1 MTSSGNADPQRGG
14 GPEPSQR
21 VHDSDVYRPSEH
33 WARIGDLDMRFLDWG
48 GDGPPVMA
56 LHGLASSAH
65 WYDIVAPLLRQ
76 DFHIFAPDQRGHGQ
90 TTQAPSG
97 YDWKTLSSDVTGLM
111 DHLGLTTAAVLGHSW
126 GGHVASGLAAYAPER
141 VSRVVMI
148 DGGFLNGHLWPTGTW
163 EEFSNT
169 LRPRNVT
176 GDREEFLDRLRT
188 QLADCWS
195 DELER
200 VVQTMVYDDEDGQIQ
215 DILRPSNHAQVLES
229 MWNEPPSAILPRMTC
244 PALIVA
250 AGPRPDRANSE
261 FSRRRQ
267 VMVAAAEQE
276 MRNGRVHWVPDTI
289 HDIGYHKPQ
298 ELARVITGFL
308 REE

>member
-1 MTSSGNADPQRGG
+1 MTSPIF
-14 GPEPSQR
+14 
-21 VHDSDVYRPSEH
+21 RPTEA
-33 WARIGDLDMRFLDWG
+33 WVELGDINMRYLDWG

-65 WYDIVAPLLRQ
+65 WYDIVAPLIRN
-76 DFHIFAPDQRGHGQ
+76 DFRIVAPDQRGHGQ

-97 YDWKTLSSDVTGLM
+97 YDWATLSNDVSGLM
-111 DHLGLTTAAVLGHSW
+111 DHLGIPQAAVLGHSW
-126 GGHVASGLAAYAPER
+126 GGHVASGLAAYSPER

-163 EEFSNT
+163 EEFSET

-200 VVQTMVYDDEDGQIQ
+200 VVQTMVYEDEDGQIQ
-215 DILRPSNHAQVLES
+215 DILHPDHHYQVLQA
-229 MWNEPPSAILPRMTC
+229 MWNDPPSAILPRMSC
-244 PALIVA
+244 PSLIVA

-267 VMVAAAEQE
+267 IMVAAAEKDLK
-276 MRNGRVHWVPDTI
+276 NGRVHWVPDTI

-298 ELARVITGFL
+298 ELARLISEFL
-308 REE
+308 REG

>member
-1 MTSSGNADPQRGG
+1 MTSPIF
-14 GPEPSQR
+14 
-21 VHDSDVYRPSEH
+21 RPTEA
-33 WARIGDLDMRFLDWG
+33 WVELGDINMRYLDWG
-48 GDGPPVMA
+48 GDGPPVMV

-65 WYDIVAPLLRQ
+65 WYDIVAPLLRN
-76 DFHIFAPDQRGHGQ
+76 DFRIVAPDQRGHGQ

-97 YDWKTLSSDVTGLM
+97 YDWATLSKDVSGLM
-111 DHLGLTTAAVLGHSW
+111 DHLGIPQAAVLGHSW
-126 GGHVASGLAAYAPER
+126 GGHVASGLAAYSPER

-163 EEFSNT
+163 EEFSET

-200 VVQTMVYDDEDGQIQ
+200 VVQTMVYEDEDGQIQ
-215 DILRPSNHAQVLES
+215 DILRPDNHYQVLQS
-229 MWNEPPSAILPRMTC
+229 MWNEPPSAILPRMSC
-244 PALIVA
+244 PSLIVA

-261 FSRRRQ
+261 FSRRREI
-267 VMVAAAEQE
+267 MVAAAEKGLK
-276 MRNGRVHWVPDTI
+276 NGRVHWVPDTI

-298 ELARVITGFL
+298 ELARLISEFL
-308 REE
+308 RES

>member
-1 MTSSGNADPQRGG
+1 MTSPIL
-14 GPEPSQR
+14 
-21 VHDSDVYRPSEH
+21 RPTEA
-33 WARIGDLDMRFLDWG
+33 WVELGDINMRYLDWG
-48 GDGPPVMA
+48 GDRPPVMA

-65 WYDIVAPLLRQ
+65 WYDIVAPLLRN
-76 DFHIFAPDQRGHGQ
+76 DFRIVAPDQRGHGQ

-97 YDWKTLSSDVTGLM
+97 YDWATLSKDVSGLM
-111 DHLGLTTAAVLGHSW
+111 DHLGIPQAAVLGHSW

-148 DGGFLNGHLWPTGTW
+148 DGGFLDGHLWPTGTW
-163 EEFSNT
+163 EEFSET
-169 LRPRNVT
+169 LRPRNVA

-200 VVQTMVYDDEDGQIQ
+200 VVQTMVYEDEDGQIQ
-215 DILRPSNHAQVLES
+215 DILHPDHHYQVLQA
-229 MWNEPPSAILPRMTC
+229 MWNDPPSAILPRMSC
-244 PALIVA
+244 PSLIVA

-267 VMVAAAEQE
+267 IMVAAAEKDLK
-276 MRNGRVHWVPDTI
+276 NGRVHWVPDTI

-298 ELARVITGFL
+298 ELARLISEFL
-308 REE
+308 REG

>member
-1 MTSSGNADPQRGG
+1 MTSPIF
-14 GPEPSQR
+14 
-21 VHDSDVYRPSEH
+21 RPTEA
-33 WARIGDLDMRFLDWG
+33 WVELGDINMRYLDWG

-65 WYDIVAPLLRQ
+65 WYDIVAPLLRNE
-76 DFHIFAPDQRGHGQ
+76 FRIVAPDQRGHGQ

-97 YDWKTLSSDVTGLM
+97 YDWATLSKDVSGLM
-111 DHLGLTTAAVLGHSW
+111 DHLGIPQAAVLGHSW
-126 GGHVASGLAAYAPER
+126 GGHVAGGLAAYSPER

-163 EEFSNT
+163 EEFSET

-200 VVQTMVYDDEDGQIQ
+200 VVQTMVYQDENGQIQ
-215 DILRPSNHAQVLES
+215 DILHPDHHYQVLQA
-229 MWNEPPSAILPRMTC
+229 MWDEPPSAILPRMSC
-244 PALIVA
+244 PSLIVA
-250 AGPRPDRANSE
+250 SGPRPDRANSE

-267 VMVAAAEQE
+267 IMVAAAEKDLK
-276 MRNGRVHWVPDTI
+276 NGRVHWVPDTI

-298 ELARVITGFL
+298 ELARLISEFL
-308 REE
+308 REG

>member
-1 MTSSGNADPQRGG
+1 MTSPIF
-14 GPEPSQR
+14 
-21 VHDSDVYRPSEH
+21 RPTEA
-33 WARIGDLDMRFLDWG
+33 WVELGDINMRYLDWG

-65 WYDIVAPLLRQ
+65 WYDIVAPLLRN
-76 DFHIFAPDQRGHGQ
+76 DFRIVAPDQRGHGQ
-90 TTQAPSG
+90 TTQAPYG
-97 YDWKTLSSDVTGLM
+97 YDWATLSKDVSGLM
-111 DHLGLTTAAVLGHSW
+111 DHLGIPQAAVLGHSW
-126 GGHVASGLAAYAPER
+126 GGHVASGLAAYSPER

-163 EEFSNT
+163 EEFSET

-200 VVQTMVYDDEDGQIQ
+200 VVQTMVYEDEDGQIQ
-215 DILRPSNHAQVLES
+215 DILHPDHHYQVLQA
-229 MWNEPPSAILPRMTC
+229 MWNDPPSAILPRMSC
-244 PALIVA
+244 PSLIVA

-267 VMVAAAEQE
+267 IMVAAAEKDLK
-276 MRNGRVHWVPDTI
+276 NGRVHWVPDTI

-298 ELARVITGFL
+298 ELARLISEFL
-308 REE
+308 REG

>member
-1 MTSSGNADPQRGG
+1 MTSPIF
-14 GPEPSQR
+14 
-21 VHDSDVYRPSEH
+21 RPTEA
-33 WARIGDLDMRFLDWG
+33 WVELGDINMRYLDWG

-65 WYDIVAPLLRQ
+65 WYDIVAPLLRN
-76 DFHIFAPDQRGHGQ
+76 DFRIVAPDQRGHGQ

-97 YDWKTLSSDVTGLM
+97 YDWATLSKDVSGLM
-111 DHLGLTTAAVLGHSW
+111 DHLGIPQAAVLGHSW
-126 GGHVASGLAAYAPER
+126 GGHVASGLAAYSPER

-163 EEFSNT
+163 EEFSET

-176 GDREEFLDRLRT
+176 GDREEFLERLRT

-200 VVQTMVYDDEDGQIQ
+200 VVQTMVYEDEDGRIQ
-215 DILRPSNHAQVLES
+215 DILRPDNHYQVLQS
-229 MWNEPPSAILPRMTC
+229 MWNEPPSAILPRMSC
-244 PALIVA
+244 PSLIVA

-267 VMVAAAEQE
+267 IMVAAAEKDLK
-276 MRNGRVHWVPDTI
+276 NGRVHWVPDTI

-298 ELARVITGFL
+298 ELARLISEFL
-308 REE
+308 REG

>member
-1 MTSSGNADPQRGG
+1 MSTQM
-14 GPEPSQR
+14 
-21 VHDSDVYRPSEH
+21 YRPAEG
-33 WARIGDLDMRFLDWG
+33 WFRTGDLNLRYLDWG

-65 WYDIVAPLLRQ
+65 WYDIVAPLLRR
-76 DFHIFAPDQRGHGQ
+76 DFRIIAPDQRGHGQ
-90 TTQAPSG
+90 STQAPTG
-97 YDWKTLSSDVTGLM
+97 YDWTTLSNDVTALM
-111 DHLGLTTAAVLGHSW
+111 DHLGIDRAAVLGHSW

-163 EEFSNT
+163 EEFSET

-200 VVQTMVYDDEDGQIQ
+200 VVQTMVYEDEGGQIQ
-215 DILRPSNHAQVLES
+215 DILRPDHHYQVLQA
-229 MWNEPPSAILPRMTC
+229 MWNEPPSAILPRMLC

-267 VMVAAAEQE
+267 VMVAAAEKDLP
-276 MRNGRVHWVPDTI
+276 NGRVHWVPDTI

-298 ELARVITGFL
+298 ELARLISEFL
-308 REE
+308 REG

>member
-1 MTSSGNADPQRGG
+1 MTSPIF
-14 GPEPSQR
+14 
-21 VHDSDVYRPSEH
+21 RPTEA
-33 WARIGDLDMRFLDWG
+33 WVELGDINMRYLDWG

-65 WYDIVAPLLRQ
+65 WYDIVAPLLRN
-76 DFHIFAPDQRGHGQ
+76 DFRIVAPDQRGHGQ

-97 YDWKTLSSDVTGLM
+97 YDWATLSKDVSGLM
-111 DHLGLTTAAVLGHSW
+111 DHLGIPQAAVLGHSW
-126 GGHVASGLAAYAPER
+126 GGHVASGLAAYSPER
-141 VSRVVMI
+141 VSRVAMI

-163 EEFSNT
+163 EEFSET

-200 VVQTMVYDDEDGQIQ
+200 VVQTMVYEDEDGQIQ
-215 DILRPSNHAQVLES
+215 DILHPDHHYQVLQA
-229 MWNEPPSAILPRMTC
+229 MWNDPPSAILPRMSC
-244 PALIVA
+244 PSLIVA

-267 VMVAAAEQE
+267 IMVAAAEKDLK
-276 MRNGRVHWVPDTI
+276 NGRVHWVPDTI

-298 ELARVITGFL
+298 ELARLISEFL
-308 REE
+308 REG

>member
-1 MTSSGNADPQRGG
+1 MTSPIF
-14 GPEPSQR
+14 
-21 VHDSDVYRPSEH
+21 RPTEA
-33 WARIGDLDMRFLDWG
+33 WVELGDINMRYLDWG

-65 WYDIVAPLLRQ
+65 WYDIVAPLIRN
-76 DFHIFAPDQRGHGQ
+76 DFRIVAPDQRGHGQ

-97 YDWKTLSSDVTGLM
+97 YDWATLSNDVSGLM
-111 DHLGLTTAAVLGHSW
+111 NHLGIRQAAVLGHSW
-126 GGHVASGLAAYAPER
+126 GGHVASGLAVYAPER

-163 EEFSNT
+163 EEFSET

-176 GDREEFLDRLRT
+176 GDREEFLERLRT

-200 VVQTMVYDDEDGQIQ
+200 VVQTMVYEDEDGQIQ
-215 DILRPSNHAQVLES
+215 DILHPDHHYQVLQA
-229 MWNEPPSAILPRMTC
+229 MWNDPPSAILPRMSC
-244 PALIVA
+244 PSLIVA

-267 VMVAAAEQE
+267 IMVAAAEKDLK
-276 MRNGRVHWVPDTI
+276 NGRVHWVPDTI

-298 ELARVITGFL
+298 ELARLISEFL
-308 REE
+308 REG

>member
-1 MTSSGNADPQRGG
+1 MTSPIF
-14 GPEPSQR
+14 
-21 VHDSDVYRPSEH
+21 RPTEA
-33 WARIGDLDMRFLDWG
+33 WVELGDINMRYLDWG

-65 WYDIVAPLLRQ
+65 WYDIVAPLLRN
-76 DFHIFAPDQRGHGQ
+76 DFRIVAPDQRGHGQ

-97 YDWKTLSSDVTGLM
+97 YDWATLSKDVSGLM
-111 DHLGLTTAAVLGHSW
+111 DHLGIPQAAVLGHSW
-126 GGHVASGLAAYAPER
+126 GGHVASGLAAYSPER

-163 EEFSNT
+163 EEFSET

-176 GDREEFLDRLRT
+176 GDREEFLERLRT

-195 DELER
+195 EELER
-200 VVQTMVYDDEDGQIQ
+200 VVQTMVYEDEDGQIQ
-215 DILRPSNHAQVLES
+215 DILRPDNHYQVLQS
-229 MWNEPPSAILPRMTC
+229 MWNEPPSAILPRMSC
-244 PALIVA
+244 PSLIVA

-267 VMVAAAEQE
+267 IMVAAAEKDLK
-276 MRNGRVHWVPDTI
+276 NGRVHWVPDTI

-298 ELARVITGFL
+298 ELARLISEFL
-308 REE
+308 REG

>member
-1 MTSSGNADPQRGG
+1 MTSPIF
-14 GPEPSQR
+14 
-21 VHDSDVYRPSEH
+21 RPTEA
-33 WARIGDLDMRFLDWG
+33 WVELGDINMRYLDWG

-65 WYDIVAPLLRQ
+65 WYDIVAPLIRN
-76 DFHIFAPDQRGHGQ
+76 DFRIVAPDQRGHGQ

-97 YDWKTLSSDVTGLM
+97 YDWATLSKDVSGLM
-111 DHLGLTTAAVLGHSW
+111 DHLGIRQAAVLGHSW

-148 DGGFLNGHLWPTGTW
+148 DGGFLDGHLWPTGTW
-163 EEFSNT
+163 EEFSET
-169 LRPRNVT
+169 LRPRNVA

-200 VVQTMVYDDEDGQIQ
+200 VVQTMVYEDEDGQIQ
-215 DILRPSNHAQVLES
+215 DILHPDHHYQVLQA
-229 MWNEPPSAILPRMTC
+229 MWNDPPSAILPRMSC
-244 PALIVA
+244 PSLIVA

-267 VMVAAAEQE
+267 IMVAAAEKDLK
-276 MRNGRVHWVPDTI
+276 NGRVHWLPDTI

-298 ELARVITGFL
+298 ELARLISEFL
-308 REE
+308 HEG

>member
-1 MTSSGNADPQRGG
+1 MTSPIF
-14 GPEPSQR
+14 
-21 VHDSDVYRPSEH
+21 RPTEA
-33 WARIGDLDMRFLDWG
+33 WVELGDINMRYLDWG

-65 WYDIVAPLLRQ
+65 WYDIVAPLIRN
-76 DFHIFAPDQRGHGQ
+76 DFRIVAPDQRGHGQ

-97 YDWKTLSSDVTGLM
+97 YDWSTLSKDVSGLM
-111 DHLGLTTAAVLGHSW
+111 DHLGIPQAAVLGHSW
-126 GGHVASGLAAYAPER
+126 GGHVASGLAAYSPER

-163 EEFSNT
+163 EEFSET

-200 VVQTMVYDDEDGQIQ
+200 VVQTMVYEDEDGQIQ
-215 DILRPSNHAQVLES
+215 DILHPDHHYQVLQA
-229 MWNEPPSAILPRMTC
+229 MWNDPPSAILPRMSC
-244 PALIVA
+244 PSLIVA

-267 VMVAAAEQE
+267 IMVAAAEKDLK
-276 MRNGRVHWVPDTI
+276 NGRVHWVPDTI

-298 ELARVITGFL
+298 ELARLISEFL
-308 REE
+308 REG

>member
-1 MTSSGNADPQRGG
+1 MTSPIF
-14 GPEPSQR
+14 
-21 VHDSDVYRPSEH
+21 RPTEA
-33 WARIGDLDMRFLDWG
+33 WVELGDINMRYLDWG

-65 WYDIVAPLLRQ
+65 WYDIVAPLLRN
-76 DFHIFAPDQRGHGQ
+76 DFRIVAPDQRGHGQ

-97 YDWKTLSSDVTGLM
+97 YDWATLSKDVSGLM
-111 DHLGLTTAAVLGHSW
+111 DHLGIPQAAVLGHSW

-163 EEFSNT
+163 EEFSET

-176 GDREEFLDRLRT
+176 GDREEFLERLRT

-200 VVQTMVYDDEDGQIQ
+200 VVQTMVYEDEDGQIQ
-215 DILRPSNHAQVLES
+215 DILHPDHHYQVLQA
-229 MWNEPPSAILPRMTC
+229 MWNDPPSAILPRMSC
-244 PALIVA
+244 PSLIVA

-267 VMVAAAEQE
+267 IMVAAAEKDLK
-276 MRNGRVHWVPDTI
+276 NGHVHWVPDTI

-298 ELARVITGFL
+298 ELARLISEFL
-308 REE
+308 REG